1 MLRNL
6 YLTAILALALL
17 TAGCAST
24 SPQPTGDPV
33 PIQLPPVEY
42 VP

>member
-17 TAGCAST
+17 TAGCASLAPQAT
-24 SPQPTGDPV
+24 SNPV
-33 PIQLPPVEY
+33 TIQLPPVEY